1 MTDSLLLT
9 YDRLG
14 VGRITLNRP
23 EVHNAFNEDLIN
35 ALDEAIDSLACN
47 AAVRVVVMAGNGKS
61 FSAGADLN
69 WMKRTADYDF
79 VENSIDA
86 LRFGEMLGRLASM
99 PKPVVGVIQ
108 GPAYG
113 GGVGLVAAC
122 DIVIASEAAAFMLSE
137 VKLGLIPA
145 VISPYVVRAIG
156 ARQARRYFLS
166 AERID
171 PATARV
177 LGLVHEVV
185 ADGELEATADAMIT
199 RLLKNSPA
207 AMAASKDLIDAVS
220 DRPTDRAVI
229 KDTAQRIAEA
239 RASADGREGI
249 AAFLEK
255 RKPVWPEQG

>member
-9 YDRLG
+9 HDRRG

-79 VENSIDA
+79 AENSIDA

-171 PATARV
+171 PATACV

-185 ADGELEATADAMIT
+185 ADGELEATVDAMVT

-207 AMAASKDLIDAVS
+207 AMAASKDLIYAVS